1 MAIAKVIR
9 ILDQYT
15 VMIDK
20 GYDSKSIHVDT
31 KISIYEPGPEITDID
46 GNSLG
51 RYDFLKGDLIIT
63 EVYPK
68 FSIAQSLKENTTF
81 SVSSFLNGGKQMVKS
96 ALDVNEKDINPLKAK
111 NPKIQVGD
119 LVKLKL

>member
-15 VMIDK
+15 IMIDK
-20 GYDSKSIHVDT
+20 GYESKSIHVDT

-51 RYDFLKGDLIIT
+51 RYDFLKGELIIT
-63 EVYPK
+63 EVYP
-68 FSIAQSLKENTTF
+68 TF
-81 SVSSFLNGGKQMVKS
+81 SVSSFLKGGKQTVKS

>member
-31 KISIYEPGPEITDID
+31 K
-46 GNSLG
+46 
-51 RYDFLKGDLIIT
+51 
-63 EVYPK
+63 
-68 FSIAQSLKENTTF
+68 
-81 SVSSFLNGGKQMVKS
+81 
-96 ALDVNEKDINPLKAK
+96 
-111 NPKIQVGD
+111 
-119 LVKLKL
+119 